1 MSYTVTFY
9 SYKGGVGRTLTL
21 VNVAVSLV
29 RLGHSVFIWE
39 LDLEAPGLL
48 HMPFFAALKA
58 QASGGAVDL
67 LAAYPHTPPGHDL
80 ARYVLDHPDF
90 APGRLRLLP
99 AGRADAR
106 YAERF
111 AAIRWDLLFAPD
123 STMGSEV
130 FELMRQEI
138 DKYNAD
144 FLLIDS
150 RTGLTDVGAIC
161 TVQLPHTV
169 VLVYNLSHQSLE
181 GTRHIQVALSQT
193 DRLKEVRRQ
202 ELKILRV
209 ACPVPAEWPDLA
221 AQRREATQ
229 ALGPVERAGRRKQEL
244 QEAYNLTPHVEIPF
258 QSSLLLEERIWTQD
272 FPDTPLAKAYDSLA
286 RRLSEAVPR
295 VAPRAM
301 AFERGH
307 GFEALFERHGRGKTL
322 GDKTAEIVRL
332 MGFEV
337 GTLDQQDAIE
347 HFVASKTEPFQEI
360 TLAVVCQDSPRLLSA
375 ADLQTCLD
383 RLGREPGQRGL
394 VVARA
399 GWTEEAMALAQTA
412 QVLAQSYDALLASLV
427 DLRDYVRLLLQ
438 DYEGQEIE
446 RLYVEPRVWP
456 ETAEAPLLLADYIT
470 QWLDT
475 TEQPHLTL
483 LGDYGTGK
491 TWFTRR
497 LAATLAQRWQ
507 DDPRRQRLP
516 LRIDL
521 RDVSKAL
528 NLDNILYD
536 HLQRQAGRLVDPKA
550 VRYLLAE
557 GRLVLIFDGFDEMAT
572 QANWQETLDNFRELA
587 RAAEGQAKVIL
598 TCRTHYFKAQS
609 QVQAMLAGERPPTS
623 EGTTELYREVQ
634 ARQGFG
640 VAHLLEFDAVQID
653 DYLQRACGPRAD
665 EVADAI
671 QRLSGLRE
679 IAARPVLLDMIV
691 KSAPQL
697 DQSGG
702 AVKVADLYEIYTES
716 WLARQDWRLRL
727 TRDGRTAMVE
737 ELAARLWDTDSA
749 RIHYRELA
757 EVLSGLLKERL
768 STDRDLE
775 IADYEVRTASFLT
788 RDAEG
793 HYGFSHRSFLEFFL
807 ARRLARLLREAAADA
822 GRAVEALRCRLL
834 SNPVLAFVRDLLA
847 PEALTAAIAMVLD
860 GPYTRFS
867 SENALLLYATLRPP
881 RVALQ
886 GLELAGAHLAGM
898 TLAACDLTHANL
910 AEADLTGSDLTG
922 VNLTQARLGGANLTR
937 ARLAEC
943 VCVGS
948 DFHGACLVG
957 ACLDGGQYAGADFS
971 AADLSFATLIGAQ
984 MQGAR
989 LAGTAVDGASFYG
1002 AALDTEQWAG
1012 THAVYAPDP
1021 VRFDPGELTPII
1033 QTGPGWVRSLAYS
1046 PDGKLLALA
1055 AQGNAQIRL
1064 VDLATG
1070 QCRRVLSGHTAGVT
1084 ALGWRADGQQLASGA
1099 EDGTVR
1105 LWAVGS
1111 GQVEHTLAG
1120 HDGAVLAVAYRG
1132 DGQQLASGAEDG
1144 TVRLWAVGSG
1154 QVEHTLAGHHGA
1166 VWAVAYRG
1174 DGQQLASGAEDGTVR
1189 LWAVGSGQVE
1199 HTLAGPSGAV
1209 WAVAYRGDGQQ
1220 LASGG
1225 SDGTVRLWAVGSG
1238 QVEHTLAGH
1247 HGAVWVVA
1255 YRGDGQQLASGAR
1268 DGTVRLWAVGSGQVE
1283 HTLAGHDGSVWA
1295 VAYRG
1300 DGQQLASGAEDGTVR
1315 LWAVGSG
1322 QVEHTLAGPSGAV
1335 LAVAYR
1341 GDGQQLASGAR
1352 DGTVRL
1358 WAVASGQVVCLLQGS
1373 TGIVKS
1379 LAWSPDG
1386 QRLVSASS
1394 DGSMRLWDTA
1404 SGRCLVTLY
1413 QFSGGGW
1420 LALTP
1425 QGRYTGNA
1433 LGKRQVTLA
1442 HGWAL
1447 YPADMFPMFDDPEA
1461 VRAALAPSPARRRRQ
1476 RQP

>member
-67 LAAYPHTPPGHDL
+67 LASYPQTLPGPDL

-111 AAIRWDLLFAPD
+111 AAIRWDLLFGPD

-138 DKYNAD
+138 EKYNAD

-181 GTRHIQVALSQT
+181 GTRHMQVALSQT

-209 ACPVPAEWPDLA
+209 ACPVPAEWPDLR
-221 AQRREATQ
+221 AQRLEASQ
-229 ALGPVERAGRRKQEL
+229 GLGPVERAGRRKREL

-295 VAPRAM
+295 LAPRAM

-307 GFEALFERHGRGKTL
+307 GFDALFERHGRGKTL

-337 GTLDQQDAIE
+337 GTLDRQETLE
-347 HFVASKTEPFQEI
+347 HFVATKTEPLQEI
-360 TLAVVCQDSPRLLSA
+360 TLAVMCQDSPRLLSA
-375 ADLQTCLD
+375 ADMQNCLR
-383 RLGREPGQRGL
+383 RLERQPDQRGL

-399 GWTEEAMALAQTA
+399 GWTEEALALAKTA
-412 QVLAQSYDALLASLV
+412 PVLAQSYDILLDSLV

-456 ETAEAPLLLADYIT
+456 ELAEAPLLLADYIT
-470 QWLDT
+470 QWLDR

-536 HLQRQAGRLVDPKA
+536 HLQRQTGRLVDPRA

-609 QVQAMLAGERPPTS
+609 QVQAMLAGERPPTDA
-623 EGTTELYREVQ
+623 GATELYREVQ
-634 ARQGFG
+634 ARRGFQ
-640 VAHLLEFDAVQID
+640 VAHLLEFDDGQID
-653 DYLQRACGPRAD
+653 DYLQRACGPRAA
-665 EVADAI
+665 EVAGAI

-727 TRDGRTAMVE
+727 TRDGRTALVE

-768 STDRDLE
+768 STDRELE

-807 ARRLARLLREAAADA
+807 ARRLARLLRAAATDA
-822 GRAVEALRCRLL
+822 GQAVEALRCRPL
-834 SNPVLAFVRDLLA
+834 SAPVLAFVRDLLE
-847 PEALTAAIAMVLD
+847 PEVLTAAMPMVLD

-867 SENALLLYATLRPP
+867 SENALLLYANLRPP
-881 RVALQ
+881 RAALH

-910 AEADLTGSDLTG
+910 VEADLTGSDLSG
-922 VNLTQARLGGANLTR
+922 VNLTQARLDGANLTR
-937 ARLAEC
+937 ASLAES
-943 VCVGS
+943 VCVEA
-948 DFHGACLVG
+948 DFRSACLLG
-957 ACLDGGQYAGADFS
+957 ACLDAGQYAGADFS

-984 MQGAR
+984 LQGAR
-989 LAGTAVDGASFYG
+989 LAGALVDGASFYG
-1002 AALDTEQWAG
+1002 AALDAEQLAS
-1012 THAVYAPDP
+1012 TCAVYMPDP
-1021 VRFDPGELTPII
+1021 VSFDTQELTPLI
-1033 QTGPGWVRSLAYS
+1033 QTGPGFLVRSLAYS

-1055 AQGNAQIRL
+1055 TEGNATIRL

-1070 QCRRVLSGHTAGVT
+1070 QCRRVLSGHTAGVN
-1084 ALGWRADGQQLASGA
+1084 ALCWRADGQQLASGA
-1099 EDGTVR
+1099 DDGTVR
-1105 LWAVGS
+1105 LWAVAS

-1120 HDGAVLAVAYRG
+1120 HR
-1132 DGQQLASGAEDG
+1132 
-1144 TVRLWAVGSG
+1144 
-1154 QVEHTLAGHHGA
+1154 GA

-1174 DGQQLASGAEDGTVR
+1174 DGQQLASGAVDGTVR
-1189 LWAVGSGQVE
+1189 LWAVASGQVE
-1199 HTLAGPSGAV
+1199 HTLAGHDGAV

-1225 SDGTVRLWAVGSG
+1225 SDGTVRLWA
-1238 QVEHTLAGH
+1238 L
-1247 HGAVWVVA
+1247 
-1255 YRGDGQQLASGAR
+1255 
-1268 DGTVRLWAVGSGQVE
+1268 GSGQVE
-1283 HTLAGHDGSVWA
+1283 HTLAGHDGTVWA

-1300 DGQQLASGAEDGTVR
+1300 DGQQLASGAHDGTVR
-1315 LWAVGSG
+1315 LWALGSG
-1322 QVEHTLAGPSGAV
+1322 QVEHTLAGHGGGV

-1341 GDGQQLASGAR
+1341 GDGQQLASGGV

-1358 WAVASGQVVCLLQGS
+1358 WALASGQAVRVLQGS
-1373 TGIVKS
+1373 TGAVKA

-1386 QRLVSASS
+1386 QRLVSAST
-1394 DGSMRLWDTA
+1394 DGTMRLWDTA

-1413 QFSGGGW
+1413 QFADGGW

-1425 QGRYTGNA
+1425 QGRYTGDA
-1433 LGKRQVTLA
+1433 LGTRHVTLA

-1447 YPADMFPMFDDPEA
+1447 YPAAMFPMFDDPEA
-1461 VRAALAPSPARRRRQ
+1461 VRAALALSPARRRRQ